1 MADRLKI
8 TFLTTD
14 DPIYLPAFYRRVLER
29 WSDRTEAVY
38 VVPPLYRRQTPGDAA
53 LRYARTFGLGATAHL
68 AARVVA
74 AKLKRESI
82 ASACASRGVRC
93 EEVADV
99 NAPAFME
106 RLRREA
112 ADVLISVSCPQI
124 FKPPLIEIPR
134 LGILNIHGA
143 ILPLYRGVMPSFW
156 MLANGEKQAGVTIY
170 FVDEQIDS
178 GERVGQRVFD
188 IEERETLDGFLRR
201 SKGIAADLL
210 LEVLEGLERDK
221 LIRHPIDLTA
231 GSYFSWPDPPAVERF
246 RAAGRKLW

>member
-1 MADRLKI
+1 MKI

-14 DPIYLPAFYRRVLER
+14 DPIYLPGFYRRVLER

-38 VVPPLYRRQTPGDAA
+38 VVPPLYRNQTTGDAA
-53 LRYARTFGLGATAHL
+53 LRYARTFGFGAAAQL
-68 AARVVA
+68 AARVGA

-82 ASACASRGVRC
+82 ASACERHGVRC
-93 EEVADV
+93 EEVMDV
-99 NAPAFME
+99 NAPEFME

-124 FKPPLIEIPR
+124 FKRPLMDIPP

-143 ILPLYRGVMPSFW
+143 ILPQYRGVMPSFW

-170 FVDEQIDS
+170 FVDEKIDS
-178 GERVGQRVFD
+178 GECVGQRVFD
-188 IEERETLDGFLRR
+188 IEDGETLDGFLRR
-201 SKGIAADLL
+201 SKGIAAELL
-210 LEVLEGLERDK
+210 LEVLDDLERDA
-221 LIRHPIDLTA
+221 LIKSPIDLTA
-231 GSYFSWPDPPAVERF
+231 GSYFSWPDPVAVGRF